1 MEPLTLGLIDASIS
15 AMRTALQDEPE
26 LLEQV
31 DLYVNEL
38 RTRFNIEAVGLCFSH
53 YIGSELD
60 FQKPGDRS
68 LGQIST
74 DVPRLGAYFRKH
86 ISQLPPP
93 ELLSLYRIIQDLM
106 LRGYLT
112 RALLLEAPPKPS
124 RLTAGLELY
133 ETWRPGFY
141 TSDPMQIGSDV
152 RAVLAGVTD
161 SGFATLSA
169 FFSSHGM
176 RGGGLFRK
184 DKSSAISQY
193 YPLAGCAVRAF
204 EVGDI
209 R

>member
-1 MEPLTLGLIDASIS
+1 MEPLTFELIDASIS
-15 AMRTALQDEPE
+15 AMREALQDEPE

-31 DLYVNEL
+31 DLCVDEL

-60 FQKPGDRS
+60 FRKSGDRS

-74 DVPRLGAYFRKH
+74 DVPRLGAYFRKQ
-86 ISQLPPP
+86 ISQLPHP

-112 RALLLEAPPKPS
+112 RALLLEAPLKQS

-133 ETWRPGFY
+133 EVWLPGFY
-141 TSDPMQIGSDV
+141 TSDPMQMGSHL
-152 RAVLAGVTD
+152 RAVLAAVTD
-161 SGFATLSA
+161 SAFARLSA

-184 DKSSAISQY
+184 DKSSAISSY
-193 YPLAGCAVRAF
+193 YPLAGFAVRAF